1 MEIILLMKK
10 YGLLGHHLQV
20 MELKPFSKTEIFKKY
35 FAEDSSIKSGKDP
48 VKPAYNKNQKIE
60 KAIDDLKKPAEE
72 KHFYIESGLKSYL
85 FRLLDEK

>member
-1 MEIILLMKK
+1 MKK

>member
-1 MEIILLMKK
+1 MKK

-48 VKPAYNKNQKIE
+48 VKPAYNKNQKVE